1 MGSPNITY
9 VIGEVASS
17 AVFDYG
23 GKKTAIAYATSVA
36 NANERQYNP
45 PNIPIHYPGIVSSI
59 TLGIVM
65 AISPQLNPYIN
76 LPTMIEYMFWYIV
89 IAAPIDP
96 INEANIKTLRLP
108 YFIRYPATYDPIIK
122 VRVAE
127 LPTIDS
133 IKSLFCH

>member
-36 NANERQYNP
+36 NANERQYSP
-45 PNIPIHYPGIVSSI
+45 PNIPIHSPGIVSSI

-65 AISPQLNPYIN
+65 AISPQLNP
-76 LPTMIEYMFWYIV
+76 
-89 IAAPIDP
+89 
-96 INEANIKTLRLP
+96 
-108 YFIRYPATYDPIIK
+108 
-122 VRVAE
+122 
-127 LPTIDS
+127 
-133 IKSLFCH
+133 